1 MDVEDEVEVQEVD
14 VEKTVVDAYADA
26 ADEDVDV
33 DVEVE
38 VDNVDLDVDARVAV
52 LDVNVDVEDAV
63 VDLDVDGRV
72 AVMELDVYVEVAVSE
87 VYVEVAVLDVDVELE
102 VVDADVD
109 VSGAVDERV
118 QDGDAKAEV
127 DTVVAIV
134 DRKLVVPEWLLPIQ
148 DEDVGLWVVE
158 PNDDKMRKHSD
169 MMQVD
174 VVHCCQVEKA
184 VAILEVEEEVCIAQ
198 LAVDEEQEGS
208 DAVEASDASSLP
220 LVEACC
226 HLFSSDG
233 LLPCSCLSSRSCCHL
248 FSSDG

>member
-38 VDNVDLDVDARVAV
+38 DDDVDLDGDARVAV
-52 LDVNVDVEDAV
+52 L
-63 VDLDVDGRV
+63 
-72 AVMELDVYVEVAVSE
+72 ELDVYVEVAVLDVYVE
-87 VYVEVAVLDVDVELE
+87 VAVLDVYVEVAVLDVDVELE
-102 VVDADVD
+102 VVDADGD
-109 VSGAVDERV
+109 VSVAVDERV
-118 QDGDAKAEV
+118 QDVDGKAEV

-158 PNDDKMRKHSD
+158 PNDDKMRKDSD

-198 LAVDEEQEGS
+198 LAVDEGQEGS

-220 LVEACC
+220 RVEACC
-226 HLFSSDG
+226 HHSCADG
-233 LLPCSCLSSRSCCHL
+233 FPR
-248 FSSDG
+248 

>member
-1 MDVEDEVEVQEVD
+1 MENSVVVDVEDEVEVQEVD

-72 AVMELDVYVEVAVSE
+72 AVMELDVYVEVAVLDAD
-87 VYVEVAVLDVDVELE
+87 VEVA

-109 VSGAVDERV
+109 VSVAVDERV
-118 QDGDAKAEV
+118 QDVDAKAEM
-127 DTVVAIV
+127 DTTVAIV
-134 DRKLVVPEWLLPIQ
+134 DRNLVGPEWLLPIQ

-158 PNDDKMRKHSD
+158 PDNDKMRKDSD

-174 VVHCCQVEKA
+174 VAHCCQVEKE
-184 VAILEVEEEVCIAQ
+184 VAILEVEEEVCSAQ
-198 LAVDEEQEGS
+198 LPVDEEQEGN

-220 LVEACC
+220 LVEACW
-226 HLFSSDG
+226 HSFAAVD
-233 LLPCSCLSSRSCCHL
+233 
-248 FSSDG
+248 